1 MISLS
6 KKKEEKTKMYKLKM
20 QLKVFTRSK
29 IILRCCTVYI
39 YLPGGKGVKN
49 LSRRIGKGW
58 SNRLTKSE

>member
-6 KKKEEKTKMYKLKM
+6 KKKKKKTNVQIENAAERIYEVQNHTEMLYILH
-20 QLKVFTRSK
+20 LSTR
-29 IILRCCTVYI
+29 
-39 YLPGGKGVKN
+39 GKGVKN